1 MDTVGRFRDWF
12 WRPPRAHGDV
22 IRNRV
27 VSPVELL
34 YDLVYVVVISQ
45 AAHTLADDVSAVRFA
60 EFAVVFGMIWVG
72 WVNGSLYLDL
82 HGREDGRTRS
92 FVFVQMGILA
102 LLAVFTAGAAAA
114 DGPAFAVVYAA
125 FLAVLSWLWISV
137 RRYDA
142 PEFMAVTRAYAIGML
157 ASVAVIFVSAFV
169 PPEARLVL
177 WALYSA
183 GWIVGMTVLGWFTG
197 ELEKGASP
205 THSTVERFGLFT
217 IIVLGEVVFGVVEG
231 LSSGARDA
239 LTIATGAIA
248 LVIGLGFWWIYFD
261 LIGGR
266 FPRNEGRSIVNW
278 MLSHFPITLS
288 IAAAGAGIVSVVE
301 HAHDPVTPEATAW
314 LISGAVAMGLIAAIV
329 AMRALDDAQRIPRVY
344 RKLSIAMAA
353 AALGALAVGLARP
366 APWVLVLALGAIQTL
381 LWLLAVI
388 WFIQARAWPPPP
400 FEAVQPGVEGGASSE
415 SGLKQ
420 TQK

>member
-1 MDTVGRFRDWF
+1 MDTLRRFREWF

-22 IRNRV
+22 VRNRV

-34 YDLVYVVVISQ
+34 YDLVYVVVIAQ
-45 AAHTLADDVSAVRFA
+45 AAHTLAVDVSGVRFA
-60 EFAVVFGMIWVG
+60 QFAVVFGMIWVG

-102 LLAVFTAGAAAA
+102 LLAVFTAKALAE

-137 RRYDA
+137 RRYDS
-142 PEFMAVTRAYAIGML
+142 PEFMAVTKAYAIGML
-157 ASVAVIFVSAFV
+157 ASVAAIFVSAFV
-169 PPEARLVL
+169 PPEARLAL

-183 GWIVGMTVLGWFTG
+183 GWIVGMLVLGWFTG

-205 THSTVERFGLFT
+205 THSTVEHFGLFT
-217 IIVLGEVVFGVVEG
+217 IIVLGEVVFGVVAG
-231 LSSGARDA
+231 LSGAARDA
-239 LTIATGAIA
+239 LTIVTGVIA
-248 LVIGLGFWWIYFD
+248 LGIGLGFWWIYFD

-266 FPRNEGRSIVNW
+266 FPRNKGRYIANW

-288 IAAAGAGIVSVVE
+288 IVAAGAGMVSLME

-314 LISGAVAMGLIAAIV
+314 LVSGAVALGLGGAIV
-329 AMRALDDAQRIPRVY
+329 AARALDDAGRLPQVY

-353 AALGALAVGLARP
+353 AALLALAIGFLRP
-366 APWVLVLALGAIQTL
+366 APWIFVLTLGAMQTL
-381 LWLLAVI
+381 LWLLAVK
-388 WFIQARAWPPPP
+388 WFIQARAWPPPQ
-400 FEAVQPGVEGGASSE
+400 FEAVRDEEPS
-415 SGLKQ
+415 Q
-420 TQK
+420 T

>member
-1 MDTVGRFRDWF
+1 MDTIGRFREWF
-12 WRPPRAHGDV
+12 WRPPRAHGDI

-34 YDLVYVVVISQ
+34 YDLVYVVVIAQ
-45 AAHTLADDVSAVRFA
+45 AAHTLAVDVSAARFA
-60 EFAVVFGMIWVG
+60 QFVVVFGMIWVG

-102 LLAVFTAGAAAA
+102 LLAVFTGGAVTD
-114 DGPAFAVVYAA
+114 DGPAFAFVYAA
-125 FLAVLSWLWISV
+125 FLAVLTWLWITV

-142 PEFMAVTRAYAIGML
+142 PEFMAVTKAYAIGML
-157 ASVAVIFVSAFV
+157 ASVAVILGSAFV

-183 GWIVGMTVLGWFTG
+183 GWIGGMLILGWFTG

-239 LTIATGAIA
+239 LTIATGVIA
-248 LVIGLGFWWIYFD
+248 LIIGLGFWWIYFD
-261 LIGGR
+261 IIGGR
-266 FPRNEGRSIVNW
+266 FPRNQGRSIANW

-288 IAAAGAGIVSVVE
+288 IVAAGAGMVSLME

-314 LISGAVAMGLIAAIV
+314 LVSGAVALGLVAAIV
-329 AMRALDDAQRIPRVY
+329 AARALDDGQRIPQVY
-344 RKLSIAMAA
+344 RKLSMAMAA
-353 AALGALAVGLARP
+353 AALGALAVGLVRP
-366 APWVLVLALGAIQTL
+366 APWILVVALGAIQTV
-381 LWLLAVI
+381 LWFLAVK
-388 WFIQARAWPPPP
+388 WFIRARAWPP
-400 FEAVQPGVEGGASSE
+400 G
-415 SGLKQ
+415 
-420 TQK
+420 